1 MRPRQRTKNII
12 LNFSKKYQ
20 LTTDLSVNEKKIE
33 IVNEK
38 RLLGTIL
45 TIDLKWDKN
54 TKEIVKNACKRMQLL
69 NTAAGFT
76 TNVQDLKNIYL
87 TYVRS
92 ILEQS
97 PLWFGTAVC
106 HRKTEEILKGC
117 KKQQ

>member
-87 TYVRS
+87 RS

-97 PLWFGTAVC
+97 AVVW
-106 HRKTEEILKGC
+106 HSSLSSKTEDILKGC